1 MAKYMYIFQG
11 GGYVTA
17 SNAEE
22 FVTNMRNSSRST
34 EATLQDY
41 MVAVSDRCM
50 IDSRKYVRTTS
61 YDDFLQDLISFE
73 YVTQINTN

>member
-17 SNAEE
+17 STSEE
-22 FVTNMRNSSRST
+22 FVTNMRNSSRSS
-34 EATLQDY
+34 EASLQDY

-50 IDSRKYVRTTS
+50 VDSRKYVRTTS
-61 YDDFLQDLISFE
+61 YDDFLQDLITFE
-73 YVTQINTN
+73 YVVQINTN